1 MRTYDIWIENDRYT
15 ADHIFRILPST
26 SFRKVARAYCDLI
39 CDDRFNFYLGDYL
52 IADNDKSIEEII
64 RGTPFFKSS
73 GQFLRVK
80 AILNHDEAHHFYF
93 LIREYQLGLGL
104 EDLTTAKAGK
114 AKPSELFSKVANAF
128 CRRKGGRFVFLL
140 NGVEIDN
147 ERRAVQI
154 FQDMLAR
161 QCKKNDDVFI
171 TAIREE
177 HYVRDE

>member
-1 MRTYDIWIENDRYT
+1 MRTYDILIENDRYT

-26 SFRKVARAYCDLI
+26 PFRKVARAYCDLI
-39 CDDRFNFYLGDYL
+39 CDDRFKFYLGDHL
-52 IADNDKSIEEII
+52 IANNDKSIEEII

-73 GQFLRVK
+73 GQIRVK

-104 EDLTTAKAGK
+104 EDITTAKAVK
-114 AKPSELFSKVANAF
+114 AKPSELFSKVAGAF
-128 CRRKGGRFVFLL
+128 CRRKGDRFVFLL

-154 FQDMLAR
+154 FQDMLVR
-161 QCKKNDDVFI
+161 QRKENQYVFI
-171 TAIREE
+171 TAIRGD